1 MGPSSLDRSRA
12 LGAYGATIGLCLSNS
27 AVPVRR
33 TPAAADLQRDR
44 DAQDQTG
51 GGSDPPRVND
61 DRKSESSPERGDQ
74 EAYSPRDMQDP
85 PSDPAREDRAD
96 DRPSI
101 PAATEQVESAS
112 ADRDRHVHAASLRSD
127 RGRVAGV
134 DGVCQTKL
142 PSSSARRHRE
152 EATLVQRPG

>member
-33 TPAAADLQRDR
+33 TPAAADLQRDGNR
-44 DAQDQTG
+44 HDESRGWD
-51 GGSDPPRVND
+51 DPPGVND
-61 DRKSESSPERGDQ
+61 DGEGERSRERSDQ
-74 EAYSPRDMQDP
+74 EAYSPGHMQDP

-96 DRPSI
+96 DGPSI
-101 PAATEQVESAS
+101 PPASEEVESAA
-112 ADRDRHVHAASLRSD
+112 ADRDRHVHTGSLRTD
-127 RGRVAGV
+127 RGRIARV

-142 PSSSARRHRE
+142 PSLFCE
-152 EATLVQRPG
+152 EGR

>member
-51 GGSDPPRVND
+51 GGSDPPCVND
-61 DRKSESSPERGDQ
+61 DRKGEGSPERGDR
-74 EAYSPRDMQDP
+74 EAYSPGDMQDP
-85 PSDPAREDRAD
+85 SSDPAREDRAD
-96 DRPSI
+96 GRPSHPPPSRSSRPPPTAI
-101 PAATEQVESAS
+101 GTSTPLAYAATV
-112 ADRDRHVHAASLRSD
+112 
-127 RGRVAGV
+127 VARPELTAFV
-134 DGVCQTKL
+134 RQSY
-142 PSSSARRHRE
+142 PRSSA
-152 EATLVQRPG
+152 